1 MECITSNPGLKYIA
15 ENIFIRL
22 DQESLFACRIVAS
35 AWKNILNN
43 PMFLLKKI
51 GHDPNESNEIQ

>member
-1 MECITSNPGLKYIA
+1 MKNFFYKGIDLNGKEISGYLLAEYKYIA

-35 AWKNILNN
+35 AWKNILKVF
-43 PMFLLKKI
+43 P
-51 GHDPNESNEIQ
+51 